1 MVVQEQAAPR
11 INIPG
16 REGTFDIHF
25 YKNEVSGEMYYYDY
39 KVKLG
44 GGERR

>member
-1 MVVQEQAAPR
+1 M
-11 INIPG
+11 NIPEG
-16 REGTFDIHF
+16 EGTFDIHF
-25 YKNEVSGEMYYYDY
+25 YRNEVTGKIYYYDY